1 MPIFHYFLSFC
12 SVLQKLW
19 AVCDLAMNVI
29 FSKTTNFDLK
39 EFPSETR
46 IPTMY
51 FKRADEL
58 LANSKSYLPSEMQIN
73 MSSPKGK
80 GLLHNTHLGND
91 RPQRRTKAKQQKEIG
106 IGPNE
111 TDARVSHLV

>member
-1 MPIFHYFLSFC
+1 
-12 SVLQKLW
+12 
-19 AVCDLAMNVI
+19 MNVVYT
-29 FSKTTNFDLK
+29 KTTNFDLK

-58 LANSKSYLPSEMQIN
+58 LANTKSYLPPEMQIN

-80 GLLHNTHLGND
+80 GLIHSTHLGND
-91 RPQRRTKAKQQKEIG
+91 RPQRKTKAKQQKEVG

-111 TDARVSHLV
+111 TDARVRIILFIYFTLLYFFSIVNNIINSE

>member
-1 MPIFHYFLSFC
+1 
-12 SVLQKLW
+12 
-19 AVCDLAMNVI
+19 MNVI
-29 FSKTTNFDLK
+29 YSKTTNFDLK
-39 EFPSETR
+39 EFPSELR

-58 LANSKSYLPSEMQIN
+58 LANNKNYLPAEMQIN

-80 GLLHNTHLGND
+80 GLNSLVHEKT
-91 RPQRRTKAKQQKEIG
+91 QRRKKGQKEIG

-111 TDARVSHLV
+111 TDARVRHDVFI

>member
-1 MPIFHYFLSFC
+1 
-12 SVLQKLW
+12 
-19 AVCDLAMNVI
+19 MNVI

-39 EFPSETR
+39 EFPSELR

-58 LANSKSYLPSEMQIN
+58 LTNTKNYLPSEMQIN

-80 GLLHNTHLGND
+80 GLNAHSFNERG
-91 RPQRRTKAKQQKEIG
+91 QRKKKGHKEVG

-111 TDARVSHLV
+111 TDARVRNPILSS